1 MSVVFASGSSMTV
14 HYIGLAKAARA
25 EAALSDRQRREDL
38 KSRAAQVAEIAKEHA
53 ADVDAAARFPS
64 EAIAAA
70 KAAGLV
76 GAMVPVELGG
86 EGASISDM
94 VEVCYVLGQACSST
108 GLIFAMHQV
117 KAACLVRHAGE
128 DAWVEDFLRRTA
140 REQLLLASSTTEG
153 QGGGD
158 VRSSSA
164 AIEREGDIIRLERAA
179 TVMSYGEYA
188 DAVVTTARRDAEAA
202 NSDQVLVVF
211 PKETYSL
218 TRTLEWETLGMRG
231 TRSAGFAM
239 KAQGQAGM
247 VLSEPYA
254 SIHAHTMTPYAHLLW
269 SAVWAGIA
277 SAAVETARRFVR
289 KVARNS
295 EGQMPPAAAHYM
307 KALSAQNHLRGLI
320 AEALQ
325 RYEAI
330 GEDPEALSALDFQ
343 TAITLLKVETSE
355 LALQAVMAAM
365 RTCGLSGYR
374 NDGDASIGRY
384 LRDILSAPIMI
395 NNDRILS
402 NISTTAL
409 LSETPDF
416 LVA

>member
-1 MSVVFASGSSMTV
+1 
-14 HYIGLAKAARA
+14 
-25 EAALSDRQRREDL
+25 
-38 KSRAAQVAEIAKEHA
+38 
-53 ADVDAAARFPS
+53 
-64 EAIAAA
+64 
-70 KAAGLV
+70 
-76 GAMVPVELGG
+76 
-86 EGASISDM
+86 
-94 VEVCYVLGQACSST
+94 
-108 GLIFAMHQV
+108 MHQI

-128 DAWVEDFLRRTA
+128 DAWVNDFLRRTA
-140 REQLLLASSTTEG
+140 RDQLLLASSTTEG

-164 AIEREGDIIRLERAA
+164 AIEREGDVIRLERAA

-188 DAVVTTARRDAEAA
+188 DAVVTTARRDPEAD

-218 TRTLEWETLGMRG
+218 ERTLEWETLGMRG
-231 TRSAGFAM
+231 TCSAGFAM
-239 KAQGQAGM
+239 KAKGEAGM

-269 SAVWAGIA
+269 SAVWAGVSS
-277 SAAVETARRFVR
+277 SATETARRFVR
-289 KVARNS
+289 KVARNTQ
-295 EGQMPPAAAHYM
+295 GQTPPAAAHYM
-307 KALSAQNHLRGLI
+307 KALSAQKQLRGLI
-320 AEALQ
+320 AEALA

-330 GEDPEALSALDFQ
+330 AGDPDALSRLDFQ
-343 TAITLLKVETSE
+343 TSITLLKVEVSE
-355 LALQAVMAAM
+355 LALTSVMAAM

-402 NISTTAL
+402 NIATTAL

>member
-1 MSVVFASGSSMTV
+1 MTV
-14 HYIGLAKAARA
+14 HYIGLAQAVRA
-25 EAALSDRQRREDL
+25 DDTVDAYQRKLDL
-38 KSRAAQVAEIAKEHA
+38 KGRASQVAEIARQHA
-53 ADVDAAARFPS
+53 ADVDASARFPS

-70 KAAGLV
+70 KSLGLV
-76 GAMVPVELGG
+76 GAMVPVSLGG
-86 EGASISDM
+86 EGATVSDM

-108 GLIFAMHQV
+108 AMIFAMHQIKV
-117 KAACLVRHAGE
+117 ACLVRHAGD
-128 DAWVEDFLRRTA
+128 DAWVNDFLRRTA
-140 REQLLLASSTTEG
+140 REQLLCASSTTEG

-188 DAVVTTARRDAEAA
+188 DAVVTTARRDPEAA

-211 PKETYSL
+211 PKETYTL
-218 TRTLEWETLGMRG
+218 ERTLEWETLGMRG
-231 TRSAGFAM
+231 TCSAGFAM
-239 KAQGQAGM
+239 KAQGQVGM

-269 SAVWAGIA
+269 SAVWAGVS

-307 KALSAQNHLRGLI
+307 KALSAQKQLRGLI
-320 AEALQ
+320 AEALG

-330 GEDPEALSALDFQ
+330 GNDPEALSALDFQ

-355 LALQAVMAAM
+355 LALNSVMAAM

-374 NDGDASIGRY
+374 NDGDASVGRY

-402 NISTTAL
+402 NIGTTAL

>member
-1 MSVVFASGSSMTV
+1 MTV
-14 HYIGLAKAARA
+14 HYIGLAQAARA
-25 EAALSDRQRREDL
+25 EVALSDQERRADL
-38 KSRAAQVAEIAKEHA
+38 KARAMQVAEIAREHA
-53 ADVDAAARFPS
+53 ADVDALARFPS

-86 EGASISDM
+86 EAATVSDM

-108 GLIFAMHQV
+108 GMIFAMHQV
-117 KAACLVRHAGE
+117 KAACLIRHAGE
-128 DAWVEDFLRRTA
+128 DAWVKDFLRRTA

-153 QGGGD
+153 QGGGN

-164 AIEREGDIIRLERAA
+164 PIERDGDLIRLERAA
-179 TVMSYGEYA
+179 TVMSYGEQA
-188 DAVVTTARRDAEAA
+188 DAVVTTARRDAEATD
-202 NSDQVLVVF
+202 SDQVLVVF

-218 TRTLEWETLGMRG
+218 ERTLEWETLGMRG
-231 TRSAGFAM
+231 TCSAGFGLR
-239 KAQGQAGM
+239 AQGEAGM

-269 SAVWAGIA
+269 GAVWAGIS

-289 KVARNS
+289 KVARNTQ
-295 EGQMPPAAAHYM
+295 GQTPPAAAHYM
-307 KALSAQNHLRGLI
+307 KALAAQNQLRGLI

-330 GEDPEALSALDFQ
+330 GHDPEALSALDFQ
-343 TAITLLKVETSE
+343 TSITLLKVEVSE
-355 LALQAVMAAM
+355 LALQSVMAAM

-402 NISTTAL
+402 NIGTTAL